1 MKSQDVFLLLKL
13 VSLELL
19 HADSQRAGLAVA
31 DEHGFAKA
39 SWQDWEPEAQTDS
52 GPDWSASLSDD
63 NFGRQW
69 MDSQYTVRGLQDST
83 GISKTEV
90 AAALKRCQEV
100 GLVMSDRHTQWPVVN
115 RKGLWEFL
123 VHGLRYVFPAKA
135 GALTRGIAT
144 GVGAPVLQGQ
154 LMSAGDLLPV
164 WPDARGNTKGLSV
177 APLFKSVPHA
187 ARRDPRLYA
196 LLALTDAVRMGR
208 PREHALAAKAL
219 AQWLELA

>member
-19 HADSQRAGLAVA
+19 YADIQRAGPAVA
-31 DEHGFAKA
+31 DEYGHAKA
-39 SWQDWEPEAQTDS
+39 SWQDWEPEANSSQEWGT
-52 GPDWSASLSDD
+52 GLSDD
-63 NFGRQW
+63 NFSQQW
-69 MDSQYTVRGLQDST
+69 MDSKYTVRGLEEST

-100 GLVMSDRHTQWPVVN
+100 GLAMPDRHTQWPVVN
-115 RKGLWEFL
+115 RKGLWELL
-123 VHGLRYVFPAKA
+123 VYGLRYVFPARA
-135 GALTRGIAT
+135 GELTRGIAT

-164 WPDARGNTKGLSV
+164 WPDPRGKTKGLSV
-177 APLFKSVPHA
+177 MPLFKSVPHA

-208 PREHALAAKAL
+208 PRESALAAKAL
-219 AQWLELA
+219 AQWLEVA